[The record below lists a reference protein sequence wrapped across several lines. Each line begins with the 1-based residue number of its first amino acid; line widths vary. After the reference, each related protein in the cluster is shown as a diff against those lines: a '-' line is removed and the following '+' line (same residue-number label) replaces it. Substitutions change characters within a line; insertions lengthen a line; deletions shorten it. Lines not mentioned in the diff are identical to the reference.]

1 MKFLD
6 RAYLWFA
13 NFMRYFGSIAF
24 ILGLFWVGY
33 TSGSNKENKPLC
45 HYICADKEHRIIN
58 GSCYCRDGGWKLYE
72 GVAW

>member
-24 ILGLFWVGY
+24 ILGLFWVV
-33 TSGSNKENKPLC
+33 
-45 HYICADKEHRIIN
+45 CADKEHRIIN